1 VNNGGFHLPHRT
13 LSSIQT
19 VSAFTFFFYLYFIC
33 DFFLRFPARIPS
45 YSILRPT
52 LVAVVLLV
60 LLLFAQKDKFKDL
73 FSNSVFKSIFFL
85 VSYIIITLPL
95 VEWPGSV
102 LRENLDPFV
111 KAVVFLFFTALIIDT
126 EFRLKWF
133 VGVFLFCQIFRV
145 LEPLYLNVTQG
156 YWGSATSLSNNE
168 FADRL
173 SGAPADVIN
182 PNELGFVIVTI
193 IPFLHYIVF
202 PRNLK
207 FKFLYIFLM
216 PLLFYA
222 LVLTMSRGAFIALL
236 VIGFFIFKDS
246 KRKSRLLVVTVIGIF
261 LAFSM
266 MNSVQRDRYLSLVD
280 RDVEGGASADGRI
293 RGMIKE
299 FELGLTRPIV
309 GHGLGTT
316 PEAKTHKLGRSQASH
331 NLYAELII
339 ELGIIGFTIFMGF
352 LVRSARQ
359 LFILKRRLELSARS
373 KNGDFL
379 FQMNKVLICLFW
391 MYAIYSLNYWGLS
404 QYYWYLL
411 GGLTI
416 VLGRLASLTSGDNE
430 VTTSESTSNNDISRF
445 ALAKKIHGG
454 RHRAS

>member
-1 VNNGGFHLPHRT
+1 L
-13 LSSIQT
+13 
-19 VSAFTFFFYLYFIC
+19 
-33 DFFLRFPARIPS
+33 
-45 YSILRPT
+45 
-52 LVAVVLLV
+52 
-60 LLLFAQKDKFKDL
+60 
-73 FSNSVFKSIFFL
+73 
-85 VSYIIITLPL
+85 
-95 VEWPGSV
+95 
-102 LRENLDPFV
+102 
-111 KAVVFLFFTALIIDT
+111 
-126 EFRLKWF
+126 
-133 VGVFLFCQIFRV
+133 
-145 LEPLYLNVTQG
+145 
-156 YWGSATSLSNNE
+156 
-168 FADRL
+168 
-173 SGAPADVIN
+173 
-182 PNELGFVIVTI
+182 
-193 IPFLHYIVF
+193 
-202 PRNLK
+202 
-207 FKFLYIFLM
+207 FLM
-216 PLLFYA
+216 TLLFYA
-222 LVLTMSRGAFIALL
+222 LVFTMSRGAFIALL

-391 MYAIYSLNYWGLS
+391 MYA
-404 QYYWYLL
+404 
-411 GGLTI
+411 
-416 VLGRLASLTSGDNE
+416 
-430 VTTSESTSNNDISRF
+430 
-445 ALAKKIHGG
+445 
-454 RHRAS
+454 